1 MPTSVSAGLL
11 LAKLPERSTPYFS
24 VSQQQMEIGEKS
36 RKRPLVLANAND
48 DDAGHNV
55 DIAGL
60 DVKKQTF
67 CEHYS
72 PMMGFVRGRFGP
84 SDISM
89 SYCCYRE
96 AEVDT
101 WTKSAKCKI
110 LEAFRS
116 EIAQDSILNSV
127 QLFEDANL
135 VLSWLDSNC
144 LDNIQELVPKVN
156 VIFLLRPKDD
166 FSVAWET
173 WAREHHV
180 FLVFHDIELDD
191 EEKNGLD
198 QGRMM
203 RHSFAELCADC
214 INTLNTFL
222 KYEAC
227 CPICKEKRTIHA
239 VFSCNGTSKSIGAL
253 LANIMFFGH
262 CDADTALHHLL
273 KKPRV
278 WKPLPL
284 VDHTYVLE
292 ALFHQD
298 RCIRAAIGK

>member
-11 LAKLPERSTPYFS
+11 LAKLPERSTPCFS

-36 RKRPLVLANAND
+36 RKRPLVLANAN

-84 SDISM
+84 SDISINY
-89 SYCCYRE
+89 SCCYRE

-116 EIAQDSILNSV
+116 EIAQGSILNSV
-127 QLFEDANL
+127 QLFEGANL

-203 RHSFAELCADC
+203 RHSFAELCADS